1 MSLSG
6 WVRHV
11 GGTGHALS
19 GWHRTD
25 NVPDYKDCVAS
36 LKERLEESRLEIQR
50 LREENARLLEAS
62 TAFGQL
68 AERLNTELQE
78 RRLGEADRRRW
89 ARIGSPGRRASA
101 PSSHR
106 PEHSDR

>member
-1 MSLSG
+1 VSNQED
-6 WVRHV
+6 
-11 GGTGHALS
+11 T
-19 GWHRTD
+19 
-25 NVPDYKDCVAS
+25 VAS
-36 LKERLEESRLEIQR
+36 LEERLEASRLEIQR

-89 ARIGSPGRRASA
+89 SRLGAPSRRAPEGSP
-101 PSSHR
+101 SSR
-106 PEHSDR
+106 S